1 MPDPVT
7 VVGFIA
13 LQVRP
18 EGETSVRLTM
28 PAKPF
33 TAAIV
38 IVDVAYCPIAT
49 TGGEL
54 ATIVKSPK
62 LYVAVAV

>member
-1 MPDPVT
+1 VPDPVT

-18 EGETSVRLTM
+18 EGETSERLTT

-38 IVDVAYCPIAT
+38 IVDMADCPSAT
-49 TGGEL
+49 SGGEL
-54 ATIVKSPK
+54 ATIVKS
-62 LYVAVAV
+62 